1 LSGPR
6 PPFSVVVPTLNE
18 AREIEETLCRA
29 REAFGPAAE
38 LIVVD
43 GGSSDGTPAL
53 AARYATV
60 RSAPLPSRGG
70 QLHLGASI
78 ASGRILVFLHADTW
92 LSPDAGL
99 RIQAAVDAN
108 AAAGCLRF
116 ALRGPRRARY
126 RLLERGVN
134 WRTRTFRT
142 ATGDQAIFSTRE
154 AYSDCGGIEPIPIF
168 EDVRFVRAVRRMGP
182 FVPVGATAFTS
193 ARRWEREGVA
203 KTVARHVILR
213 GLHALGVAPTRLAA
227 RYR

>member
-1 LSGPR
+1 
-6 PPFSVVVPTLNE
+6 VPTLDE
-18 AREIEETLCRA
+18 AHEIEETLCRA
-29 REAFGPAAE
+29 REAFGPDAQ

-60 RSAPLPSRGG
+60 RSAPGPSRGA
-70 QLHLGASI
+70 QLRQGASI
-78 ASGRILVFLHADTW
+78 ASGHILVFLHADTW
-92 LSPDAGL
+92 VSPDAGL
-99 RIQAAVDAN
+99 RIQEAVDAG

-116 ALRGPRRARY
+116 ALRGPRRPRY

-134 WRTRTFRT
+134 WRTRRFRT

-154 AYSDCGGIEPIPIF
+154 AYVACGGIEPLPIF
-168 EDVRFVRAVRRMGP
+168 EDVRFVRAVRQTGR

-193 ARRWEREGVA
+193 ARRWEQEGMA
-203 KTVARHVILR
+203 MTVTRHVILR
-213 GLHALGVAPTRLAA
+213 GLHALGVDPLHLAG